1 MEALLCIENSLSVHT
16 LYYIYYNRFP
26 LYFTWIFSFSSSQSN
41 ISKIGLCPYYLNPL
55 NTSINPFRVGSGWFP
70 ELQLNFCLSHT
81 DVQSCQKLGC
91 IAIILCD
98 VVIMY
103 KLACLQHTSTLL
115 AFRVNKD
122 HDSGEPKLPL
132 ADTQSRN
139 IQLISIKGFSNI
151 VINVIVT
158 CLEHIKSSGREM
170 KAMMFKQVYEL
181 AYWTVQEFLNVTAC

>member
-16 LYYIYYNRFP
+16 LYFIYYNRLA
-26 LYFTWIFSFSSSQSN
+26 LYLLEFFSFSSSQSN
-41 ISKIGLCPYYLNPL
+41 ISKIGLCPHYLNPL

-70 ELQLNFCLSHT
+70 ELQLIFCLSHT

-132 ADTQSRN
+132 ADTQEQEHTVDFYQRLFKHRHQYNCNMFRTYKRLWTRSE
-139 IQLISIKGFSNI
+139 SND
-151 VINVIVT
+151 V
-158 CLEHIKSSGREM
+158 
-170 KAMMFKQVYEL
+170 
-181 AYWTVQEFLNVTAC
+181 